1 MRLARGILAGS
12 ALSLGACAALSPP
25 EAPVAENPQDRLER
39 IVAGDGN
46 PALAV
51 PGAAAAIWIDGEI
64 VWSAAAGHA
73 AFMED
78 GVTPARAL
86 TANAPVRA
94 ASISKLATAL
104 TALALADDGLVD
116 LDAPIEP
123 LLGFDLPVEDSDGV
137 TIRSALAHTSGICD
151 PDVYWAPLGSDM
163 TTLISPDLACDHAP
177 GQGWTYANIN
187 YGLVA
192 QALETATGE
201 RFDRLAE
208 RRVLAPL
215 GLDAGF
221 NWSGVSAAKRAS
233 GAALHRPGDT
243 GPGLENWVVQV
254 DGASTLERAE
264 PAILRQE
271 GAELSIY
278 EPGTNGT
285 LFSPQGGLRAGAED
299 LARLAG
305 AFLPGGPGAPL
316 ADPVWTGD
324 ESPGARAWGAGPQI
338 LIPGQIAQRR
348 DLELVGH
355 AGEAYGLFGGA
366 WAVPRHRAAVA
377 FFVTG
382 SDPAAFARD
391 PASGFTPWETALLDL
406 TLDELE
412 RRVAD
417 RSGDAP

>member
-1 MRLARGILAGS
+1 MISRIALAAGCLAVMTGCASLTAGS
-12 ALSLGACAALSPP
+12 ADP
-25 EAPVAENPQDRLER
+25 EARLDA
-39 IVAGDGN
+39 IVAGGGD

-64 VWSAAAGHA
+64 VWSAASGHA
-73 AFMED
+73 AFEDD
-78 GVTPARAL
+78 GVTPARPM

-104 TALALADDGLVD
+104 TALALAEDGVID
-116 LDAPIEP
+116 LDAPMAP
-123 LLGFDLPVEDSDGV
+123 LLGFDPLVARADGV
-137 TIRSALAHTSGICD
+137 TIRRALAHTSGVCD
-151 PDVYWAPLGSDM
+151 PQVYWAPLGAGMD
-163 TTLISPDLACDHAP
+163 TLISPEIACDHAP
-177 GQGWTYANIN
+177 GEGWTYANIN

-192 QALETATGE
+192 QALENATGE

-208 RRVLAPL
+208 RHVLARL

-221 NWSGVSAAKRAS
+221 NWSGVSEAKRAA
-233 GAALHRPGDT
+233 GAALHRPGET
-243 GPGLENWVVQV
+243 SPGGEGWVVQV
-254 DGASTLERAE
+254 DGADTLAQDE

-271 GAELSIY
+271 GAELSAY

-299 LARLAG
+299 LARLAAG
-305 AFLPGGPGAPL
+305 FLPGRPGEPL
-316 ADPVWTGD
+316 AQPVWTGD
-324 ESPGARAWGAGPQI
+324 EAAGARAWGTGPQI
-338 LIPGQIAQRR
+338 LIPGQVAGRP
-348 DLELVGH
+348 DLRLVGH

-382 SDPAAFARD
+382 SNPAAFVRD
-391 PASGFTPWETALLDL
+391 SASGFTPWETALLDL

-412 RRVAD
+412 RRLET
-417 RSGDAP
+417 RPGDAP